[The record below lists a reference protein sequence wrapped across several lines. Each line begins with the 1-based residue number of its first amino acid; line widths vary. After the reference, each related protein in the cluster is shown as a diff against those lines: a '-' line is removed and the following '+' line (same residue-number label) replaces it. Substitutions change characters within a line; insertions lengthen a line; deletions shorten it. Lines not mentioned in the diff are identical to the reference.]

1 MVGDLWMKA
10 FLEIHMG
17 GVHSVRIHMIEIC
30 MHRHPLLVECG
41 LSLEGIMMRN
51 MQLQEITEGTTL
63 IIAMMESIMSLIHT
77 EELIDSVIIIMLLTT
92 IMNLAVTVIL
102 VLIGAKGL
110 EAENVLSFMV
120 SLKTGTAV
128 LTKAERTAMREIMNM
143 VVTVMIRTM
152 REAGEIV
159 AGEDGIHVRANA
171 KEVD

>member
-1 MVGDLWMKA
+1 
-10 FLEIHMG
+10 
-17 GVHSVRIHMIEIC
+17 
-30 MHRHPLLVECG
+30 
-41 LSLEGIMMRN
+41 
-51 MQLQEITEGTTL
+51 
-63 IIAMMESIMSLIHT
+63 MESIMSLIHT

-110 EAENVLSFMV
+110 EAENMRSFMV

-128 LTKAERTAMREIMNM
+128 LTKAGRTAMREIMNM

-159 AGEDGIHVRANA
+159 AGEDVIHVRANV